1 MDEIPVEEPRSA
13 VRRVASGA
21 AAVAGVFGHPLANT
35 IAQLGAVGIMFV
47 VLMNSLGYIQDRADW
62 AAEHS
67 EKQLDAMQDR
77 AERQRQELRADS
89 REYQEKN
96 RERMKA
102 QSKALHDMAVE
113 LQELRYELS
122 RSRVVTGMTKS
133 KTFSTKPITTIQ
145 PTSPRIESVIK
156 KTGKAAK

>member
-1 MDEIPVEEPRSA
+1 MDEIPVEEQKSVTRRA
-13 VRRVASGA
+13 VSGA
-21 AAVAGVFGHPLANT
+21 VSIFGSPIANT

-122 RSRVVTGMTKS
+122 KSRVVTGMTKSS